1 MFRRQSTSLLG
12 YSHVQFRRG
21 SKSYD
26 LNEAPVYSLKQM
38 VSAEILEYDYPVNW
52 TKPLILL
59 DEMKEFQDIAGTIP
73 KS

>member
-1 MFRRQSTSLLG
+1 
-12 YSHVQFRRG
+12 
-21 SKSYD
+21 
-26 LNEAPVYSLKQM
+26 M